1 MSLMCTESML
11 DVTEKN
17 VDIDI
22 YFGVHSIVDRIL
34 VQVNKNIIDK
44 LKLKKKKIIIVG
56 I

>member
-1 MSLMCTESML
+1 ML

-34 VQVNKNIIDK
+34 VQV
-44 LKLKKKKIIIVG
+44 KKINKFTNWKLIKKILNF
-56 I
+56 